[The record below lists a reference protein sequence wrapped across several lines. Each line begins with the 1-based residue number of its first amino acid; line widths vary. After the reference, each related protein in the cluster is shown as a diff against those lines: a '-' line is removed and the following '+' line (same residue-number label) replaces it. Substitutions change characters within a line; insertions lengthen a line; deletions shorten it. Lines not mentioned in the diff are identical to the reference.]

1 MAIMHPQNLN
11 NYKPTESERVFFD
24 ELEKQLDDSFLRIR
38 RGTVVNMSFPN
49 GV

>member
-1 MAIMHPQNLN
+1 MRL
-11 NYKPTESERVFFD
+11 SD
-24 ELEKQLDDSFLRIR
+24 LEKQLDDSFLRIR